1 MNLVNYLLAQT
12 LPSGIPHLVLDQFA
26 LRLRMAPYARLF
38 ARAVANYVTREPN
51 AAARYGLLREKRRL
65 AFSAMQR
72 VGDAK
77 SEAEA
82 REALRTHPDEAEAA
96 LIELT

>member
-1 MNLVNYLLAQT
+1 MNLVNHALARA

-38 ARAVANYVTREPN
+38 ARAVAAYVTREPN
-51 AAARYGLLREKRRL
+51 PAARYGLLREKKRL
-65 AFSAMQR
+65 SFSAMQR
-72 VGDAK
+72 VGGAK
-77 SEAEA
+77 SEADA
-82 REALRTHPDEAEAA
+82 LDALRAHPDEAEAA